1 MLGSSFRGHVL
12 TTADVLED
20 YILLLRDADRGDEA
34 GPLEM
39 RAQAIRTL
47 VEALEHN
54 WTWEL
59 RYTGQKSRNTVSG
72 EFQRTD
78 HIFDVRIRTAM
89 RIRDLGRDWLSVMV
103 PI

>member
-47 VEALEHN
+47 VEALEHTCTYAVN
-54 WTWEL
+54 H
-59 RYTGQKSRNTVSG
+59 RH
-72 EFQRTD
+72 RT
-78 HIFDVRIRTAM
+78 T
-89 RIRDLGRDWLSVMV
+89 
-103 PI
+103 